1 MHGYSIVVIILISL
15 LPLIS
20 GQQELDSPHRI
31 SKSAFDAQFYRG
43 QCPDRFYQIGN
54 ECLYFGTDGRKY
66 SSHQIESV
74 CAIQIARLVKR
85 QTTFVVGQVNI
96 KPKKGVRQLVLNTPE
111 KWKILEVLYRE
122 YDELNFAVRL
132 PADYDKLSRC
142 HDDKDDNWP
151 QYCISLHSPNATCF
165 ETNVAGSN
173 DVCLGRIN
181 CDTRHSRLACEFTI
195 PGSAELTAS
204 TFRHC
209 PTDEPLHH
217 SLSVWAWL
225 LVVVGGLLLLLLILG
240 GVLTLI
246 RSSKKVPTQARKSV
260 PITHQEV
267 VNIRR
272 SRSGTANEPMFV
284 RAASASVSD
293 PDYLE
298 PIPLKTARQDS
309 ISPRV

>member
-1 MHGYSIVVIILISL
+1 MHGYSIVIIILISL
-15 LPLIS
+15 LPLIN

-31 SKSAFDAQFYRG
+31 SKSAFNAQFYRG

-66 SSHQIESV
+66 SPHQIEYV
-74 CAIQIARLVKR
+74 CATQIARLVER
-85 QTTFVVGQVNI
+85 QTTFVIGQVNI

-111 KWKILEVLYRE
+111 KGKLLEALYRE

-132 PADYDKLSRC
+132 PSDYDKLNRC

-151 QYCISLHSPNATCF
+151 QYCINLYSPNATCF
-165 ETNVAGSN
+165 ETNGQGSI

-181 CDTRHSRLACEFTI
+181 CALRHSRLACEFTI

-204 TFRHC
+204 SFRHC
-209 PTDEPLHH
+209 PIDETLHR

-225 LVVVGGLLLLLLILG
+225 LVLVGGLLLLLLILG

-246 RSSKKVPTQARKSV
+246 RSSKKASTQTRKSV
-260 PITHQEV
+260 PITHREA

-272 SRSGTANEPMFV
+272 SRSGTANEQMLV
-284 RAASASVSD
+284 RAARVSASD

-309 ISPRV
+309 ISLRV